1 MFRKPLLERTLCD
14 KHARCSRPRRLT
26 TRFSTPTPGAALCE
40 YYGKSKYRRELG
52 FSPGT
57 QRSKWGREK
66 DLKFPRVSQV
76 RSEEGGEVKI
86 GRSGPTS
93 PVRR

>member
-14 KHARCSRPRRLT
+14 KHARYSRPRRLT
-26 TRFSTPTPGAALCE
+26 TRFSTPTPGAPLCE

-57 QRSKWGREK
+57 QRSKWREEK
-66 DLKFPRVSQV
+66 DLKFPRVSPV
-76 RSEEGGEVKI
+76 KSEGGGEVEN
-86 GRSGPTS
+86 GTS
-93 PVRR
+93 RTTLTA